1 MLGQTREGAGAG
13 SRTRPCE
20 RTAAWWKLA
29 PQSISSPLARDL
41 VALVRSVGVL
51 RASAG
56 TVGRRASLRST
67 LLLLA
72 PSGGL
77 AARHRATARQAS
89 ARLRGSVCETQRR
102 GDRPDDEA
110 ATWGRDPRS
119 QRRAL

>member
-29 PQSISSPLARDL
+29 PRSISLPSARDL

-56 TVGRRASLRST
+56 TVGRRASLGST
-67 LLLLA
+67 LLLLVHGHDA
-72 PSGGL
+72 GAVRAFVASSEHLSIASRSSGNLDASDAMADLGCC
-77 AARHRATARQAS
+77 RGCCHGRAIS
-89 ARLRGSVCETQRR
+89 
-102 GDRPDDEA
+102 
-110 ATWGRDPRS
+110 
-119 QRRAL
+119 